1 MASID
6 AVRLNPFEGTPKSLH
21 PPGVGVPSLAMDD
34 ALSAFQQTSGWSY
47 GGLGSAYA
55 EGQIFLGY
63 PVLAALMQRVEY
75 MNAISSIADDMT
87 RKWIEFKA
95 SAGVDK
101 SGRIEELTD
110 KFEVDPCSGRGQD
123 PPHSGARLRT
133 RASLPRHGR
142 HRRPRRTE
150 AGSRHRG
157 ALGRHGVQDARKA
170 ASRASSYRAGVGLAA

>member
-1 MASID
+1 MAARHRASSGPRPATRRNIHIND
-6 AVRLNPFEGTPKSLH
+6 ALIGRADRPVRPVNPFEGTPKSLH
-21 PPGVGVPSLAMDD
+21 PPGVGMPSMAMDD
-34 ALSAFQQTSGWSY
+34 VITAFQQTSGWSY

-101 SGRIEELTD
+101 SGRIKELTD
-110 KFEVDPCSGRGQD
+110 KFESIRVQAEIKT
-123 PPHSGARLRT
+123 HIT
-133 RASLPRHGR
+133 Q
-142 HRRPRRTE
+142 
-150 AGSRHRG
+150 
-157 ALGRHGVQDARKA
+157 ALGFG
-170 ASRASSYRAGVGLAA
+170 RAHLYLDTGDTDDRDE